1 MERRWVRRWSEE
13 RGQRGRQG
21 EENEEQGEKGDGVE
35 DKVEWG
41 GSCWCLGIMLF
52 RTEDGVSGRGGSQ
65 LKEERRKY
73 PSLPPRSLGWIS
85 LRLQNKAVPFPG
97 PMGGE
102 LSKASD
108 FHIWIC
114 LSLSLS
120 LSLSLHPH
128 PPTRLPLPPPRTKA
142 SVGLQSKGRPIK

>member
-1 MERRWVRRWSEE
+1 MERRWLRRWSEE

-65 LKEERRKY
+65 LKEERRK
-73 PSLPPRSLGWIS
+73 
-85 LRLQNKAVPFPG
+85 
-97 PMGGE
+97 
-102 LSKASD
+102 
-108 FHIWIC
+108 
-114 LSLSLS
+114 
-120 LSLSLHPH
+120 
-128 PPTRLPLPPPRTKA
+128 
-142 SVGLQSKGRPIK
+142 